1 MNRVPSFILCV
12 AVAAMTLFPGVSRLR
27 AQEQTP
33 SPTPA
38 VQMPSPTPSAQ
49 DADEEERNP
58 FAPEPAPVLQ
68 PGMKGSDTNDPR
80 AKLAPGMYNA
90 GEAAMGIKHLQLVK
104 KPAAFQ
110 LGTNNPDDPKVQK
123 MLGQLNMPNVAK
135 IPKPM
140 HLVIAQLAFANSDLA
155 FQGNHLFQGNFYGV
169 NIFDI
174 SNPAHSKLLTSLVC
188 PGGQGDVSVYKNL
201 LFMSVEQPNGRL
213 DCGTQGFPPDPAPPQ
228 TQEKPKKRPVPS
240 AQKDRFRGVR
250 IFDISDIKNPK
261 QVAAVQTCRGSHTH
275 TLVVDP
281 NDKDNVYIYVSG
293 TSFVRR
299 PEELA
304 GCSGVEEPEKDPNTA
319 LFRIDVIKVPV
330 ASPQDAKVVSN
341 PRVFMDAR
349 TGAMNGLTNGGTHG
363 KKGPEKPKETNQCHD
378 ITVYSAIG
386 LAAGA
391 CSGNGI
397 LLDIKD
403 PVNPKRVDAVND
415 PNYSYWHSASFSN
428 DGTKVVFTDEWGGG
442 LGARCRPNDPN
453 VWGADAIFGL
463 NNDKLTFESYYK
475 MPAAQSDTENCVAHN
490 GSLVPVPGRDIEV
503 QAWYQ
508 GGISVVDFTD
518 AAHPFEIAY
527 FDRGPIDPKVLV
539 LGGDWS
545 AYWYNGYIYGS
556 EIARG
561 LDVFEL
567 TPTKF
572 LTQNEIDA
580 AKTVRVNE
588 LNVQNQQKIEWPA
601 KLVVAKAYMDQL
613 SRSQAL
619 PADRIAALQKAIQ
632 SAESSHMSKDAVA
645 ELNRIAASL
654 ANDARAAKTQEDSK
668 RLHALVEI
676 LEHPAA

>member
-1 MNRVPSFILCV
+1 MNRVPSIFYVAFVAMILS
-12 AVAAMTLFPGVSRLR
+12 FGVNRLY
-27 AQEQTP
+27 AQAQTP
-33 SPTPA
+33 TPTPA
-38 VQMPSPTPSAQ
+38 PSPSASDSSEQ
-49 DADEEERNP
+49 ADEDENP
-58 FAPEPAPVLQ
+58 FAPEAAPTLP
-68 PGMKGSDTNDPR
+68 PGMKGSDANDPR
-80 AKLAPGMYNA
+80 AKLSPGLYNA
-90 GEAAMGIKHLQLVK
+90 GQTAQGIKHLELVK
-104 KPAAFQ
+104 KPDAFQ
-110 LGTNNPDDPKVQK
+110 LGSSNPDDPKVQK
-123 MLGQLNMPNVAK
+123 ILGQLGPRSTAK

-140 HLVIAQLAFANSDLA
+140 QLVIAQLAFANSDLA

-169 NIFDI
+169 SIYDI
-174 SNPAHSKLLTSLVC
+174 SNPAKTKLVTTLVC

-201 LFMSVEQPNGRL
+201 LFMSVEMPNGRL
-213 DCGTQGFPPDPAPPQ
+213 DCGTQGFPPAPAPTAAEEAQMKKEKKRPAPP
-228 TQEKPKKRPVPS
+228 

-250 IFDISDIKNPK
+250 IFDISDIRNPK

-293 TSFVRR
+293 TSFVRK
-299 PEELA
+299 PEEMA
-304 GCSGVEEPEKDPNTA
+304 GCSDEEPEKDPNTA
-319 LFRIDVIKVPV
+319 LFRIDVIKVPL
-330 ASPQDAKVVSN
+330 AAPQEAKIVSN

-363 KKGPEKPKETNQCHD
+363 KKGPEKPKDTNQCHD

-442 LGARCRPNDPN
+442 LAARCRANDPN
-453 VWGADAIFGL
+453 VWGADAIFNL
-463 NNDKLTFESYYK
+463 NNDKLSFESYYK
-475 MPAAQSDTENCVAHN
+475 MPAAQGDTENCVAHN

-508 GGISVVDFTD
+508 GGISVMDFTD

-527 FDRGPIDPKVLV
+527 FDRGPIDPKMLV

-545 AYWYNGYIYGS
+545 AYWYNGYIYAS

-567 TPTKF
+567 TPSKF

-580 AKTVRVNE
+580 AKTVKVNE
-588 LNVQNQQKIEWPA
+588 LNVQDQQKIEWPA
-601 KLVVAKAYMDQL
+601 KLVVARAYLDQL

-619 PADRIAALQKAIQ
+619 PVGRIAALENAIQ
-632 SAESSHMSKDAVA
+632 SAEKSHLSNDAAAKLKSMAPSVQKDA
-645 ELNRIAASL
+645 E
-654 ANDARAAKTQEDSK
+654 AAKNQTDSK
-668 RLHALVEI
+668 RLRALAEI